1 MGVQLVLFGRQ
12 GAGKGTQS
20 ALLAKH
26 YGAVHVSTGDML
38 REAVAEGTDF
48 GRQAKQYMD
57 SGALLPD
64 EIMLGI
70 ITERLAQP
78 DVTEGGFLLDGFP
91 RTLGQ
96 AEALLG
102 ITSLDVAVNIEVPR
116 DVVLERLSSRRVCTT
131 CGAIY
136 SLAEPPTHPWTC
148 DVCGGEVV
156 QRDDDTAE
164 AITKRLAAYERDTV
178 PAIDRFGEL
187 GLLET
192 VDGQGRPD
200 EVAARIEAAVDAHL
214 SGR

>member
-1 MGVQLVLFGRQ
+1 VGVQLVLFGRQ

>member
-1 MGVQLVLFGRQ
+1 MVIFGRQ

-20 ALLAKH
+20 VLLAKH
-26 YGAVHVSTGDML
+26 YGAVHVSTGDIL
-38 REAVAEGTDF
+38 REAVAEGTAF
-48 GRQAKQYMD
+48 GRQAKEYMD

-70 ITERLAQP
+70 ITDRLAQP
-78 DVTEGGFLLDGFP
+78 DVTLGGFLLDGFP

-96 AEALLG
+96 AQALVG
-102 ITSLDVAVNIEVPR
+102 IAAIDVAVNIEVPR
-116 DVVLERLSSRRVCTT
+116 DVVLERLSSRRVCPN

-156 QRDDDTAE
+156 QRDDDTPE
-164 AITKRLAAYERDTV
+164 AISQRLAAYARDTV
-178 PAIDRFGEL
+178 PAIDHFGEL

-192 VDGQGRPD
+192 VDGLGRAD
-200 EVAARIEAAVDAHL
+200 DVAGRIIEAVDGHL
-214 SGR
+214 ARSV